1 MKYSQKTS
9 AIKARIRRLPK
20 MYMDYIKSARKRDA
34 NAFITYWR
42 SGILNNEF
50 KLTPLADSTIQ
61 RKIRLGM
68 TRPQNPLYG
77 LGFEGAYTYIK
88 GMRIFRTD
96 KGYVVR
102 MTGKHHDSDVDNRT
116 LLLIHEYGC
125 TLKNGGRIPARP
137 AMHEAYKRVLKDI
150 EKRDSAIADII
161 STYLRSGVWQ
171 TRSMLT

>member
-1 MKYSQKTS
+1 MTYSQKTS
-9 AIKARIRRLPK
+9 AIKARIKRLPK
-20 MYMDYIKSARKRDA
+20 IYKDRIDTMRKRDA
-34 NAFITYWR
+34 NNFISYWR

-68 TRPQNPLYG
+68 SRPQNPLYG
-77 LGFEGAYTYIK
+77 LGLEGAYTYIK
-88 GMRIFRTD
+88 GMRIFRTA

-102 MTGKHHDSDVDNRT
+102 MTGKHHDSKIDNHT

-137 AMHEAYKRVLKDI
+137 AMQEAYKRVLEDI
-150 EKRDSAIADII
+150 KKQDGAMTDKINA
-161 STYLRSGVWQ
+161 YLRSGVWKD
-171 TRSMLT
+171 

>member
-1 MKYSQKTS
+1 MTYSQKTS

-20 MYMDYIKSARKRDA
+20 IYEDRIKTMRKRDV
-34 NAFITYWR
+34 NDFISYWR

-68 TRPQNPLYG
+68 SRPQNPLYG

-102 MTGKHHDSDVDNRT
+102 MTGKHHDSKVDNHT

-137 AMHEAYKRVLKDI
+137 AMHEAYKRVLEDI
-150 EKRDSAIADII
+150 KKRDSAMMSKINA
-161 STYLRSGVWQ
+161 YLRSGVWKD
-171 TRSMLT
+171 

>member
-1 MKYSQKTS
+1 MTYSQTTS
-9 AIKARIRRLPK
+9 AIKARLKRLPK
-20 MYMDYIKSARKRDA
+20 IYKDKIDTMRKRDA
-34 NAFITYWR
+34 KDFITYWR

-68 TRPQNPLYG
+68 SRPQNPLYG
-77 LGFEGAYTYIK
+77 LGLEGAHTYIK
-88 GMRIFRTD
+88 GMRIFRTA

-102 MTGKHHDSDVDNRT
+102 MTGKHHDSKIDNHG

-137 AMHEAYKRVLKDI
+137 AMQEAYKRVLEDI
-150 EKRDSAIADII
+150 KKRDSAMVDKIN
-161 STYLRSGVWQ
+161 TYLRSGVWKD
-171 TRSMLT
+171 

>member
-20 MYMDYIKSARKRDA
+20 IYQDHIDTMRKRDA
-34 NAFITYWR
+34 KEFIEYWR

-50 KLTPLADSTIQ
+50 KLTPLADSTIA

-68 TRPQNPLYG
+68 ARPQNPLYG

-88 GMRIFRTD
+88 GMRVFRTRD
-96 KGYVVR
+96 GYVVR
-102 MTGKHHDSDVDNRT
+102 MTGKHHDSKIDNHG
-116 LLLIHEYGC
+116 LLIIHEYGC
-125 TLKNGGRIPARP
+125 TLKNGGRLPARP

-150 EKRDSAIADII
+150 KKRDSAMADKINEF
-161 STYLRSGVWQ
+161 LRSGKWKD
-171 TRSMLT
+171 

>member
-9 AIKARIRRLPK
+9 AIKARLKRLPK
-20 MYMDYIKSARKRDA
+20 IYMDHIESARKRDA
-34 NAFITYWR
+34 KDFISYWR

-68 TRPQNPLYG
+68 TKPQNPLYG
-77 LGFEGAYTYIK
+77 LGLEGAHTYIK
-88 GMRIFRTD
+88 GMRIFRTA

-102 MTGKHHDSDVDNRT
+102 MTGKHHDSNVDNHT

-125 TLKNGGRIPARP
+125 VLKNGDRLPARP
-137 AMHEAYKRVLKDI
+137 AMQEAYKRVLKDI
-150 EKRDSAIADII
+150 KKRDSAMADKINAF
-161 STYLRSGVWQ
+161 LRSGIWKD
-171 TRSMLT
+171 

>member
-1 MKYSQKTS
+1 MTYSQTTS
-9 AIKARIRRLPK
+9 AIKQRIKRLPK
-20 MYMDYIKSARKRDA
+20 IYKDKIDTMRKRDA
-34 NAFITYWR
+34 KDFIAYWR

-68 TRPQNPLYG
+68 SRPQNPLYG
-77 LGFEGAYTYIK
+77 LGLEGAYTYIK
-88 GMRIFRTD
+88 GMRIFRTA

-102 MTGKHHDSDVDNRT
+102 MTGKHHDSKIDNHG

-137 AMHEAYKRVLKDI
+137 AMQEAYKRVLEDI
-150 EKRDSAIADII
+150 KKRDSAMVDKIND
-161 STYLRSGVWQ
+161 YLRSGVWKD
-171 TRSMLT
+171 

>member
-1 MKYSQKTS
+1 MTYSQKTS

-20 MYMDYIKSARKRDA
+20 IYMDYIKSARKRDA

-68 TRPQNPLYG
+68 ARPQNPLYG
-77 LGFEGAYTYIK
+77 LGLEGAYSYIK
-88 GMRIFRTD
+88 GMRIFHND

-102 MTGKHHDSDVDNRT
+102 MTGKHHDSKIDNHT
-116 LLLIHEYGC
+116 LLLVHEYGC

-137 AMHEAYKRVLKDI
+137 AMHEAYKRVLEDI
-150 EKRDSAIADII
+150 KGRDSAMTGKIND
-161 STYLRSGVWQ
+161 YLRSGIWKD
-171 TRSMLT
+171 